1 MMKVDMSQFLKENQA
16 LRLSL
21 LFFCLFA
28 LTSFMTV
35 RADGV
40 FKIIEGMKDPSL
52 KMTMETN
59 VNILLNV
66 LEASAQNHSKSLKLP
81 KDRFDDAAID
91 ELNKIW
97 KTSEMTCPSSMLACR
112 CLKTSTG
119 WQVRGIPM
127 DFVEAAPDEKRQ
139 EISIDFYGDGR
150 ISGVS
155 VAIELHR
162 YDEIMAQAD
171 EDELDYS
178 RRQIIVDFVENF
190 RTAYNRKDLKLLRSV
205 FGEKALIITGRV
217 VSEKPNTDIS
227 KFKLNNDRVVYSK
240 HTKAEYLANL
250 ERVFKYNKYINVTFK
265 DIDVV
270 RHPKYDD
277 IYGVTLK
284 QYWHSSSYSDEGYLF
299 LLIDFR
305 DKDNPLIQVRT
316 WQPYKDKQGNVIT
329 EEDQVFHL
337 GSFRITR

>member
-1 MMKVDMSQFLKENQA
+1 MKKITT
-16 LRLSL
+16 L
-21 LFFCLFA
+21 LFNNLFPILVLVLFPTTTMWA
-28 LTSFMTV
+28 G
-35 RADGV
+35 GV
-40 FKIIEGMKDPSL
+40 FKIIEGMKDPAV
-52 KMTMETN
+52 KMTMEAN
-59 VNILLNV
+59 VNTMLEV
-66 LEASAQNHSKSLKLP
+66 LETAAQSHAKTLKLP
-81 KDRFDDAAID
+81 KDQFEKGAIND
-91 ELNKIW
+91 LNEIW
-97 KTSEMTCPSSMLACR
+97 STSEMTCPSSMLACR

-127 DFVEAAPDEKRQ
+127 DFVEADPSEKRQ
-139 EISIDFYGDGR
+139 EISIDFLPDGK
-150 ISGVS
+150 IANVS
-155 VAIELHR
+155 VAMELHR

-171 EDELDYS
+171 EDDLDYS

-190 RTAYNRKDLKLLRSV
+190 RTAYNRKDLKMLRSV

-227 KFKLNNDRVVYSK
+227 KIKLNNDRVVYTK
-240 HTKAEYLANL
+240 QTKAEYLANL
-250 ERVFKYNKYINVTFK
+250 ERVFKITKYINVTFK

-284 QYWHSSSYSDEGYLF
+284 QFWHTNRYSDEGYLF

-305 DKDNPLIQVRT
+305 DKDHPQIQVRT
-316 WQPYKDKQGNVIT
+316 WQPYKDKQGNIVT
-329 EEDQVFHL
+329 DEEQVFHL

>member
-1 MMKVDMSQFLKENQA
+1 MKKITT
-16 LRLSL
+16 L
-21 LFFCLFA
+21 LFNNLFPILVLA
-28 LTSFMTV
+28 LFPTTTMW
-35 RADGV
+35 AGGV
-40 FKIIEGMKDPSL
+40 FKIIEGMKDPAV
-52 KMTMETN
+52 KMTMEAN
-59 VNILLNV
+59 VNTMLEV
-66 LEASAQNHSKSLKLP
+66 LETAAQSHTKSLKLP
-81 KDRFDDAAID
+81 KDQFEKGAIND
-91 ELNKIW
+91 LNEIW
-97 KTSEMTCPSSMLACR
+97 STSEMTCPSSMLACR

-127 DFVEAAPDEKRQ
+127 DFVEADPSEKRQ
-139 EISIDFYGDGR
+139 EISIDFLPDGK
-150 ISGVS
+150 IANVS
-155 VAIELHR
+155 VAMELHR

-171 EDELDYS
+171 EDDLDYS

-190 RTAYNRKDLKLLRSV
+190 RTAYNRKDLKMLRSV

-227 KFKLNNDRVVYSK
+227 KIKLNNDRVVYTK
-240 HTKAEYLANL
+240 QTKAEYLANL
-250 ERVFKYNKYINVTFK
+250 ERVFKITKYINVTFK

-284 QYWHSSSYSDEGYLF
+284 QFWHTNRYSDEGYLF

-305 DKDNPLIQVRT
+305 DKDHPQIQVRT
-316 WQPYKDKQGNVIT
+316 WQPYKDKQGNIVT
-329 EEDQVFHL
+329 DEEQVFHL